1 MIVRRRPHR
10 FVACQVAE
18 QGITPDHSEI
28 RHWKDART
36 MPPIVKD
43 KTFTPPNGNLIMP
56 QPSNRDIIWLQEHAT
71 RKL

>member
-1 MIVRRRPHR
+1 
-10 FVACQVAE
+10 
-18 QGITPDHSEI
+18 
-28 RHWKDART
+28 